1 MRENVTFVFLSH
13 GLVGLKA
20 FALCIAPCMMHASAR
35 QPPPSAHK
43 ESTGNVSALTHQ
55 ASPRTGLSN
64 SALIDVFWSQMG
76 ACSIICCFSNM
87 IGARLLWGI
96 WPYILP
102 LRNCDGHYFP
112 LAQVQQRTVAFYFSD
127 DNQPFVDLE
136 QSDKLQNQL
145 DTWLI
150 LIEINLKHSKIPLS
164 FLLFKS

>member
-1 MRENVTFVFLSH
+1 MTFVFLSH
-13 GLVGLKA
+13 GLVVLKA
-20 FALCIAPCMMHASAR
+20 FALCITPCMMHASAR
-35 QPPPSAHK
+35 QPPPSEHK
-43 ESTGNVSALTHQ
+43 ESTRKVSAVTHQ
-55 ASPRTGLSN
+55 ACPRTGFSS
-64 SALIDVFWSQMG
+64 SALIDVFWSQMV
-76 ACSIICCFSNM
+76 ACSIICCFSDM

-112 LAQVQQRTVAFYFSD
+112 LAQVQQHTGAFYFSD

-136 QSDKLQNQL
+136 QSDKLQNPL
-145 DTWLI
+145 DTSLI